1 MRIGLAALAATAL
14 LAPALSH
21 ERAIDRGGDGV
32 PATPT
37 SRGAPRNDSGE
48 GCCDMR
54 DCAIVPT
61 RDVIAEG
68 QWYTLLIRDRNGA
81 PDIWETIPLAEARPS
96 SDGDYRRCARAD
108 GSRRCFF
115 APPSGG

>member
-1 MRIGLAALAATAL
+1 MRILLAALAATAL

-21 ERAIDRGGDGV
+21 ESAIGGG
-32 PATPT
+32 
-37 SRGAPRNDSGE
+37 GPRNGGGE

-54 DCAIVPT
+54 DCPIVPKA
-61 RDVIAEG
+61 DVIAEG
-68 QWYTLLIRDRNGA
+68 QWYTLLSRDRNGA

-96 SDGDYRRCARAD
+96 PDGEYRRCARAD

-115 APPSGG
+115 AP

>member
-21 ERAIDRGGDGV
+21 ERVIDRGGHRDAG
-32 PATPT
+32 
-37 SRGAPRNDSGE
+37 GE
-48 GCCDMR
+48 GCCAA
-54 DCAIVPT
+54 DCAIVPA

-68 QWYTLLIRDRNGA
+68 EWYTLLIRDRNGA
-81 PDIWETIPLAEARPS
+81 PDIWETIPFSAARPS
-96 SDGDYRRCARAD
+96 PDGEYWRCAGAD

-115 APPSGG
+115 APRPTP